1 MVDTVQNSQ
10 QAGESTELTINDLN
24 AMKVIID
31 IASSR
36 GAFKPNEMVA
46 VGQTYNKLTAFLD
59 VVAKQAEA
67 QKAAEGAQQT
77 ATPENNAAAS
87 ALTGA

>member
-1 MVDTVQNSQ
+1 MSEAQTQPTAEAQ
-10 QAGESTELTINDLN
+10 QGATELTINDLN

-46 VGQTYNKLTAFLD
+46 VGQTYTKLTTFLD
-59 VVAKQAEA
+59 AVAEQ
-67 QKAAEGAQQT
+67 QKAAAPADAT
-77 ATPENNAAAS
+77 APAAP
-87 ALTGA
+87 TGA

>member
-1 MVDTVQNSQ
+1 MTDQVEQEAVQTPD
-10 QAGESTELTINDLN
+10 APKAESNELTINDLN

-46 VGQTYNKLTAFLD
+46 VGQTYNKLSTFLD
-59 VVAKQAEA
+59 AVAKQAES
-67 QKAAEGAQQT
+67 QKAGA
-77 ATPENNAAAS
+77 
-87 ALTGA
+87 TGA